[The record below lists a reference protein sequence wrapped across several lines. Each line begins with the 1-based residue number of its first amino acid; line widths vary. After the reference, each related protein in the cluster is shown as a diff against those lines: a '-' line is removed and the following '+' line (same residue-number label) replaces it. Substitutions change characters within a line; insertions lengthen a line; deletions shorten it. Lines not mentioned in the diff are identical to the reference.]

1 MRTAELVQ
9 YAEALTQALRPA
21 LRAQIASVVLA
32 QLVAA
37 RGQGASVT
45 HDEMQED
52 AEAAVD
58 YAGHLLAALDNPH
71 FDEVPQ

>member
-1 MRTAELVQ
+1 MRTPELVQ
-9 YAEALTQALRPA
+9 YVGALTEAMRPI
-21 LRAQIASVVLA
+21 LRAQIASQVLA
-32 QLVAA
+32 QLVAV
-37 RGQGASVT
+37 REKGASVT

-71 FDEVPQ
+71 FAEVPR